1 MNRWWIKLAGYGRR
15 EAAGLTVML
24 VLTLTAVGLSLL
36 APWPLK
42 IIVDYLLIDEP
53 LPEQLEWL
61 EFVVL
66 MPLSSALLLLVG
78 ATVMIFAATEAT
90 RIVKGYIERGVGD
103 RIMYKLAA
111 DIFEHTQ
118 RLSLRY
124 HDKHRTG
131 DLVHRIAADAECAR
145 VILLGVALPLL
156 TAAVTVVLFVGV
168 MWRLSPF
175 LTLIAILA
183 SLPLPW
189 LIRALEP
196 RMSRASLQ
204 FQQTEGQLMA
214 LVEQSL
220 SAMPIVQAFDRRP
233 AEVARFHAVA
243 AVGLT
248 TYMRSIV
255 TQLQFK
261 IGVSSLSAVGT
272 AAILLFGALE
282 VMRGTQTVGSLLV
295 FLAYLASLYAP
306 METMASVGSA
316 FAQASGRARRV
327 FDVLDSEEVVE
338 ERPGAVDLR
347 KLPETGVGEVRFE
360 HVTVGYEAGRPVLQ
374 DISLR
379 ARPGEVVAF
388 VGRTG
393 AGKSTLVSLLPRF
406 LDPWE
411 GRVTVG
417 GQDIRDLTL
426 SSLRSQ
432 IGLVLQDAFL
442 LPLSVADNI
451 AYGRPDATRE
461 EIVAAARAANADE
474 FIRAL
479 PDGYDTVLGERGATL
494 SGGQSQRLSIARALL
509 KDAPI
514 LILDEP
520 TSALDAETEA
530 LLLSALKRLVAGRTT
545 FIIAHR
551 LSTIRHADQIIL
563 LDQGRIAERGSHG
576 ELLSADGA
584 YARFHRTQYQ
594 SGNSK
599 ESAE

>member
-1 MNRWWIKLAGYGRR
+1 
-15 EAAGLTVML
+15 ML
-24 VLTLTAVGLSLL
+24 VLTLAAVGLSLL

-61 EFVVL
+61 EFVML
-66 MPLSSALLLLVG
+66 MPLSSALLLLVC
-78 ATVMIFAATEAT
+78 AMVMIFAATEAT

-111 DIFEHTQ
+111 DIYEHTQ

-145 VILLGVALPLL
+145 VMLLGVALPLL
-156 TAAVTVVLFVGV
+156 TVVVTVVLFVGV

-204 FQQTEGQLMA
+204 FQETEGQLMA

-282 VMRGTQTVGSLLV
+282 VMQGTQTVGSLLV

-306 METMASVGSA
+306 METMAYVGSA

-327 FDVLDSEEVVE
+327 FEVLTPRKWSRSVRARWICASFPRVAWV
-338 ERPGAVDLR
+338 RSGSSTSPWATKPGGRCCRTFRCGRDRARWSRSSAGPGPGKARSCRCCHDFSTPGRAESRSAVR
-347 KLPETGVGEVRFE
+347 TSV
-360 HVTVGYEAGRPVLQ
+360 
-374 DISLR
+374 ISLY
-379 ARPGEVVAF
+379 
-388 VGRTG
+388 
-393 AGKSTLVSLLPRF
+393 
-406 LDPWE
+406 
-411 GRVTVG
+411 RVCV
-417 GQDIRDLTL
+417 R
-426 SSLRSQ
+426 RS
-432 IGLVLQDAFL
+432 ASCCRMHFFC
-442 LPLSVADNI
+442 
-451 AYGRPDATRE
+451 R
-461 EIVAAARAANADE
+461 
-474 FIRAL
+474 
-479 PDGYDTVLGERGATL
+479 
-494 SGGQSQRLSIARALL
+494 
-509 KDAPI
+509 
-514 LILDEP
+514 
-520 TSALDAETEA
+520 
-530 LLLSALKRLVAGRTT
+530 
-545 FIIAHR
+545 
-551 LSTIRHADQIIL
+551 
-563 LDQGRIAERGSHG
+563 
-576 ELLSADGA
+576 
-584 YARFHRTQYQ
+584 
-594 SGNSK
+594 
-599 ESAE
+599 